1 MAIKFDRSLNKR
13 LRRAVDAFNKR
24 LKRAENRNLKYLP
37 SKQSVK
43 EIKRK
48 FGGEYAS
55 RRELEH
61 QLKDMESFN
70 VKSASDLIE
79 LNSGEK
85 TSRYLLNQAKRH
97 RNRVIRLYKRKAE
110 EQEKYAN
117 SNFIASR
124 AELEKYQQRIKS
136 LTQPIKSRD
145 DLRKIERYTNN
156 EFSPSKIETFYNN
169 FFEIMDKQVDFI
181 GFDKE
186 KYELIKDKLKSID
199 PETLLK
205 IKKNNPIFSSIFDY
219 YEKEYN
225 DYSSDMFESLYE
237 TLYENMDEIVNEFT
251 FEDYEVL

>member
-1 MAIKFDRSLNKR
+1 MAIKFDRNLNKR
-13 LRRAVDAFNKR
+13 LRRAVDAYNKR

-43 EIKRK
+43 EIKRR

-61 QLKDMESFN
+61 RIQDMESFDI
-70 VKSASDLIE
+70 KSASNLVE
-79 LNSGEK
+79 LESGEK
-85 TSRYLLNQAKRH
+85 TSRYLLDKAQRH

-145 DLRKIERYTNN
+145 DLRKISKYYNN
-156 EFSPSKIETFYNN
+156 EFSELKLETFYNN
-169 FFEIMDKQVDFI
+169 FFDIMDKQVDFI

-186 KYELIKDKLKSID
+186 KYALIKNKLKSID

-225 DYSSDMFESLYE
+225 DYSYDMFETLYE
-237 TLYENMDEIVNEFT
+237 TLYENMDEIINEFT